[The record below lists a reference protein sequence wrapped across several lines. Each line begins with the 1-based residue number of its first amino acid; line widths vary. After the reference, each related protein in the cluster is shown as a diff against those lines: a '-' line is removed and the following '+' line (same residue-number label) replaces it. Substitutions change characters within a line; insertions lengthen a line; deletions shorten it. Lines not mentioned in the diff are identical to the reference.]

1 VGEEIVTPEQKSALE
16 SAIAHFERNGFWEA
30 AELRGILDDEARRT
44 VSGQEAQPIYQA
56 RSINS
61 VTWTDQSKDGY
72 DHMAKY
78 PMCFEVR
85 IVYAAPIPATELT
98 DEQIRRIWLIET
110 GTTEQDSPL
119 AILDFARAILAA
131 GKEKP

>member
-1 VGEEIVTPEQKSALE
+1 VSKDEIEAMNEARAKCSWAHNTE
-16 SAIAHFERNGFWEA
+16 SRNSFLHGFDA
-30 AELRGILDDEARRT
+30 GIEYARRT

-85 IVYAAPIPATELT
+85 IVYAAPIPATELK
-98 DEQIRRIWLIET
+98 DAEQ
-110 GTTEQDSPL
+110 
-119 AILDFARAILAA
+119 
-131 GKEKP
+131 

>member
-1 VGEEIVTPEQKSALE
+1 MTDAEWIESFESKQGMGACIVEGQEIAAVVRALE
-16 SAIAHFERNGFWEA
+16 A
-30 AELRGILDDEARRT
+30 ARRT
-44 VSGQEAQPIYQA
+44 VSGQEAKPIYQA

-85 IVYAAPIPATELT
+85 IVYAAPIPATELMV
-98 DEQIRRIWLIET
+98 EEIAQIFDQYAI
-110 GTTEQDSPL
+110 GTVLPAQSAAQIIRA
-119 AILDFARAILAA
+119 AIK
-131 GKEKP
+131 KEPK

>member
-1 VGEEIVTPEQKSALE
+1 VIEVIKAAFAYLDHEHPTVRAALEEIRQLQ
-16 SAIAHFERNGFWEA
+16 
-30 AELRGILDDEARRT
+30 ELARRT

-85 IVYAAPIPATELT
+85 IVCAAPIPAT
-98 DEQIRRIWLIET
+98 DQ
-110 GTTEQDSPL
+110 
-119 AILDFARAILAA
+119 
-131 GKEKP
+131 EKP